1 LIYDVVIHTLGYN
14 SHKYRIGDL
23 KINEVVTVPEAIVRK
38 SLGCLPITAANSLFI
53 DVCDYTPLIVLK
65 M

>member
-1 LIYDVVIHTLGYN
+1 VILSLGYN
-14 SHKYRIGDL
+14 SHENRIADL
-23 KINEVVTVPEAIVRK
+23 KKNEVLTVLEAIVGL

-53 DVCDYTPLIVLK
+53 DARNYMPLRVLK